1 MKNLFTFIMMCG
13 GVLCANAQFQLPNSS
28 FESWE
33 AVEYSSTNGEEP
45 QGWNSFLSG
54 TGSYKMFAGALQLDR
69 SDDAHSGNASAR
81 IWARNVLG
89 SIVAQGNITTGC
101 INMSSMTPS
110 DATGNYNYTN
120 YDVDGQHA
128 SFTGYPDAVAV
139 WVKAQLSE
147 DGKINVVLH
156 SKGYYQDPDILSNG
170 NPLTGKNEITATVIA
185 KAEKL
190 DLKQTNGKWE
200 RIVVPFVY
208 NENVTSRPETMY
220 VLASFSTSANP
231 GVGIGYDTQTGQG
244 DVMLI
249 DDVEMIYNSTL
260 SSLSYDGTSILED
273 DVFEYDLKDYDYDAS
288 LLSYVIN
295 SVSAQAKVDYV
306 ESEATLYINVYGDDH
321 SEEAPNMHTYIIH
334 FKENSEAPIVLEG
347 ALSISMMGSAVAE
360 NVPAT
365 INITETGNNTCT
377 FLLPNLAVGDIVIG
391 DITLEGVKMTTDET
405 TGITTFE
412 GSQEGMSLMDGQ
424 IVADVSLSGTMQP
437 DGSANMTIN
446 VLYSG
451 VPITVIFTAAGN
463 SGISFI
469 PAGDN
474 SGAVDVYN
482 ISGVKVMESVSR
494 DEAVRSLPQG
504 LYIIGKEK
512 VIVR

>member
-1 MKNLFTFIMMCG
+1 MKKFFTLIIMCG
-13 GVLCANAQFQLPNSS
+13 GVLCANAQFQLPNNS

-33 AVEYSSTNGEEP
+33 TVEYNSTSGEEP
-45 QGWNSFLSG
+45 QGWNSFLTG
-54 TGSYKMFAGALQLDR
+54 TGIFKTFAGAVQLDR
-69 SDDAHSGNASAR
+69 SDDAHSGSASAR

-101 INMSSMTPS
+101 INMGSMSPS

-190 DLKQTNGKWE
+190 DLKQTDGEWI

-208 NENVTSRPETMY
+208 NENVTTRPETMY
-220 VLASFSTSANP
+220 VLASFSTSSTP
-231 GVGIGYDTQTGQG
+231 GKGTKYDATEGTG

-260 SSLSYDGTSILED
+260 SSLSYDGASILED
-273 DVFEYDLKDYDYDAS
+273 DVFEYDLTDTDYDAS
-288 LLSYVIN
+288 LLNYVVN
-295 SVSAQAKVDYV
+295 SISAKAEVNYV
-306 ESEATLYINVYGDDH
+306 ESEATLYINVLGDDY
-321 SEEAPNMHTYIIH
+321 SDENPNKHTYIIH
-334 FKENSEAPIVLEG
+334 FKNNNVSPIKLEG
-347 ALSISMMGSAVAE
+347 VLNISMMGSTVAE
-360 NVPAT
+360 NVAAT
-365 INITETGNNTCT
+365 INITDTGNNTCT

-412 GSQEGMSLMDGQ
+412 GSQNGMSLMDGQ
-424 IVADVSLSGTMQP
+424 IVADVSLTGTMKS
-437 DGSANMTIN
+437 DGSADMTIN

-451 VPITVIFTAAGN
+451 VPIIVTFTAKGS
-463 SGISFI
+463 SGITLV
-469 PAGDN
+469 PVTDN
-474 SGAVDVYN
+474 GTVDVYN
-482 ISGVKVMESVSR
+482 ISGVKVKGNVNP
-494 DEAVRSLPQG
+494 DEAIRTLPNG
-504 LYIIGKEK
+504 IYIIGKEK